1 MEPGDLIV
9 VALGGNAIQLADDDS
24 VVSDFSHTAETAERL
39 ASLLQATQARLV
51 VTHGNGPQV
60 GNHLL
65 RSQLGHEHGHL
76 PLLPLDVCVAD
87 TEEEGDTTE
96 TRAFI
101 SIQNAVPGGEH
112 PWHVHVGQCGQDRGA
127 FGPAEAYEPLRVG
140 GNGEAESLAEIPVPV
155 PTAGQYFVKV
165 HASRN
170 NMGTTIACGN
180 LAPPSR

>member
-1 MEPGDLIV
+1 MRHSGAA
-9 VALGGNAIQLADDDS
+9 ALLAFTLAAAGCGGGGGIEIDPNRELVGSRWNAILS
-24 VVSDFSHTAETAERL
+24 TP
-39 ASLLQATQARLV
+39 ARLSGAV
-51 VTHGNGPQV
+51 QV
-60 GNHLL
+60 KGT
-65 RSQLGHEHGHL
+65 
-76 PLLPLDVCVAD
+76 AWM

-112 PWHVHVGQCGQDRGA
+112 PWHVHVGQCGNDRGI

-140 GNGEAESLAEIPVPV
+140 GNGQAESLAEIPVPA
-155 PTAGQYFVKV
+155 PTAGQYFVNV